1 MGEHGEQQGIQ
12 IAGDVPPVLGPE
24 HLDIRIVGLH
34 YPRKGLLLEL
44 QKLDGLV
51 GVAPGEVGTEREADD
66 VLGDLVVVELLEALG
81 YGFGLFTVSVW

>member
-1 MGEHGEQQGIQ
+1 
-12 IAGDVPPVLGPE
+12 
-24 HLDIRIVGLH
+24 
-34 YPRKGLLLEL
+34 L

-81 YGFGLFTVSVW
+81 YGFGLFTVSIW